1 MKANG
6 VGAAQEQIDDIQQ
19 YGFNPSFNLWL
30 LTMIGYRKVNGGDS
44 EVKKRGLMDKV
55 VGSAAEAVADISDGS
70 TLAVGGFGLCGVP
83 SVLIDALLDAGVA
96 VTLNSDD
103 PAYFGGHLVENYRAV
118 AEAFGYDLA
127 ALRALADQSLSA
139 AFVD

>member
-1 MKANG
+1 VASRYTGRSQAQGMKANG

-55 VGSAAEAVADISDGS
+55 RGVRDGLSDRIPQQHKD
-70 TLAVGGFGLCGVP
+70 TAH
-83 SVLIDALLDAGVA
+83 
-96 VTLNSDD
+96 N
-103 PAYFGGHLVENYRAV
+103 HL
-118 AEAFGYDLA
+118 GK
-127 ALRALADQSLSA
+127 
-139 AFVD
+139 